1 MGDVPPISV
10 ECLPVKIFS
19 RREIAHSTRGMLHT
33 STFRHVNGC
42 AVLPLTVSQSL
53 GSGSKSPQ
61 PSPGESPTATATAI
75 LVAMLC
81 CPFSMLHALWGQLL
95 LCRWPGLMAAPGPSP
110 TNLGSWVHQHGQAW
124 MGPAEEDP
132 TTPTSAFAS
141 GILEHWEASKAPHWI
156 SRFCPR

>member
-61 PSPGESPTATATAI
+61 PSPGGVPDCDCDSDSGGDALLSLFNAARVMGPT
-75 LVAMLC
+75 
-81 CPFSMLHALWGQLL
+81 FALSLAWADGGSWAQ
-95 LCRWPGLMAAPGPSP
+95 PDEFGK
-110 TNLGSWVHQHGQAW
+110 LGSSARTG
-124 MGPAEEDP
+124 MDGPGGGGSNHPDICVCQRD
-132 TTPTSAFAS
+132 S
-141 GILEHWEASKAPHWI
+141 
-156 SRFCPR
+156 